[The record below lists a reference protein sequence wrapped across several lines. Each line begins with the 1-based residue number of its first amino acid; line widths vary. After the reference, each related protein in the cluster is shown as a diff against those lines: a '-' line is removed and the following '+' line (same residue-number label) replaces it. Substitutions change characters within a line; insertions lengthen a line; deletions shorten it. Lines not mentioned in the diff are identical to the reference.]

1 MRVGLG
7 WSVGLSS
14 VELGLVYWL
23 VVSSWVVGWVINL
36 VTFLSVS
43 GLSLSGFYSR
53 VFVVY
58 WKLGCPVSVDSVP
71 LVVLLASVSLGFVAG
86 CAPDFLVLV
95 EQLQPW
101 HHHLV
106 NFVVILEF
114 LVPTVAYFHIFFFL
128 SGLRC

>member
-1 MRVGLG
+1 MGLR

-23 VVSSWVVGWVINL
+23 DFSSWVVGWVINL

-58 WKLGCPVSVDSVP
+58 WKLGCPVSVYSVP

-101 HHHLV
+101 HHHLLD
-106 NFVVILEF
+106 FLLIPEF
-114 LVPTVAYFHIFFFL
+114 SVLNV
-128 SGLRC
+128 S